1 MNIDIPLWAGIPAS
15 ILLVAGGLLA
25 LIGSA
30 GLLRFDNFFCRIH
43 APTLGNTMGAGCV
56 LLASILV
63 FTAVQQRLV
72 VHEILIT
79 LLLFVSSPVT
89 AMLLMR
95 AAIYRG
101 RRKRGEPYP
110 GPGASY
116 PGAAPPDGRYGP
128 TDL

>member
-15 ILLVAGGLLA
+15 ILLVAAGLLT

-30 GLLRFDNFFCRIH
+30 GLLRFNNFFCRIH

-56 LLASILV
+56 LVASILV
-63 FTAVQQRLV
+63 FSAVQQRPV

-79 LLLFVSSPVT
+79 LLLFISSPIT

-101 RRKRGEPYP
+101 QRKRGDV
-110 GPGASY
+110 AQ
-116 PGAAPPDGRYGP
+116 
-128 TDL
+128 